1 MKRKMLKMFTYL
13 LSISALCCIVFLL
26 FVTYQAQKDPTK
38 IPSFFGYK
46 PLTVLTNSMEPKISA
61 GDMIFVKEKDA
72 TDVKKNEIITFQT
85 ADQKVVTHRVVDT
98 TPEGFLTK
106 GDNNNV
112 EDSWK
117 VKPDHLIGEV
127 AVILPNAGFVAKFI
141 SSKLGFSIFVLLPF
155 LLFIMMEVFDRVNSH
170 LKRKENTV
178 STKAQ

>member
-13 LSISALCCIVFLL
+13 LSISVLCCIVFLL
-26 FVTYQAQKDPTK
+26 FVSYQAQQNPSK

-61 GDMIFVKEKDA
+61 GDMVFVKEKDA
-72 TDVKKNEIITFQT
+72 MSVKEKEIITFRT
-85 ADQKVVTHRVVDT
+85 ADQKVVTHRVVDV

-117 VKPDHLIGEV
+117 VKPDSLIGEV
-127 AVILPNAGFVAKFI
+127 AVILPNAGYVAKFI
-141 SSKLGFSIFVLLPF
+141 SSKIGFSLFVLLPF
-155 LLFIMMEVFDRVNSH
+155 LLFILIEVFERTNRYFN
-170 LKRKENTV
+170 RKEDTASSKV
-178 STKAQ
+178 